1 MEDQSQGKPT
11 NSLESLRSRLRER
24 FSHNAASATTLKPA
38 ESPVLHPRTPKK
50 GDVLYSS
57 NTKDNM
63 MSASNLSTQPEPTA
77 DSAPVPQSATLTI
90 TPTVEDMP
98 EKLGKLRVIQP
109 DAVHKIC
116 SGQVIVNLS
125 TAVKELVE
133 NSLDAGA
140 TCIEVK
146 FREYGLDFVTISDNG
161 SGIDPTDYQSLCL
174 KYYTSKLT
182 EFEDL
187 ETLGTFGF
195 RGEALSSLCALAR
208 VTITTAT
215 AVQAPQGIQLEYN
228 QAGILQHQAPSA
240 RDVGTTVSLSKL
252 FERWP
257 VRYAQFKRN
266 ARREYAKCVALLE
279 AYGAICEGTRIAVYH
294 HNGKPGQVQG
304 LVFQSNGRPQWLD
317 RISSVFG
324 HRLRS
329 LLLPCE
335 MTLESDTFKE
345 DQETDSAWT
354 NLATPA
360 PTFPLSVGPKI
371 SGYISQP
378 RAGTGR
384 SSTERQYFYV
394 NGRPCELPK
403 VARVVNEVYRMYN
416 GNQYPIVFLN
426 FELAPGTFDVN
437 VSPDKRTIF
446 LHRES
451 ELLVQLQERL
461 QALFEPTR
469 SSYPVRNLIPM
480 LVKMDSNLSS
490 DADPVGDGSAPLT
503 PLASQRKPAPVESQ
517 DSLHTPLPSPVLPPK
532 ILLNGENNETVNHV
546 EEQPLVPSMTKRE
559 AESPPLVVNITD
571 TPTKRVR
578 TTTPISDPLMT
589 SQAETEPASP
599 SQGLTISHSGPLSLV
614 KPLNLTPIIS
624 TPTFQQEEE
633 VPPTA
638 IHAAAE
644 SEPHQCSLTHQSSPP
659 LVTSTPLAASPNG
672 TAQGLDKDNMASP
685 PIQQV
690 PFAFAT
696 RTKSQTVSLDLR
708 CFTRKVFQQYNRTH
722 SDVLG
727 RHYFTG
733 WGKPTQ
739 SIQAAAPNFTIA
751 LTDTQTSDSGTESG
765 PTPTVPGKSPTSET
779 NRSNEE
785 VVPPKLI
792 RKHDFSRFRIL
803 GQFNQGFIISQLD
816 RDLYIIDQHASDE
829 KYNFETLQATAEITS
844 QPLIQPRTLDLSV
857 TEELVALEHLDVLRK
872 NGFQLELDTEGSPGQ
887 RLRLK
892 SQPFVDHTLFDIQDL
907 EELISKLAD
916 HPNGKAIRCTRA
928 QKVFASRACR
938 KSVMIGDPLNMAAMR
953 TIVTNLGRIQHPWNC
968 PHGRP
973 TIRHLIDLAK
983 LDASTI

>member
-1 MEDQSQGKPT
+1 MEGQCKGTTT
-11 NSLESLRSRLRER
+11 NALDSLRSRLRER
-24 FSHNAASATTLKPA
+24 FSHNVASTTTLKPA
-38 ESPVLHPRTPKK
+38 ESSILHSLATNKR
-50 GDVLYSS
+50 GIACNS
-57 NTKDNM
+57 NAKDDM
-63 MSASNLSTQPEPTA
+63 VSVSNLSTQSQPAADPVLEPQTTT
-77 DSAPVPQSATLTI
+77 PGITTI
-90 TPTVEDMP
+90 VEDIP
-98 EKLGKLRVIQP
+98 ETLSKLRAIQP

-133 NSLDAGA
+133 NGLDAGA

-161 SGIDPTDYQSLCL
+161 SGINPNDYQSLCL

-195 RGEALSSLCALAR
+195 RGEALSSLCALAQ
-208 VTITTAT
+208 VSITTAT
-215 AVQAPQGIQLEYN
+215 AAQAPQGVQLEYN
-228 QAGILQHQAPSA
+228 QAGILQRQTPSA
-240 RDVGTTVSLSKL
+240 RDVGTTVNLSKL
-252 FERWP
+252 FESWP
-257 VRYAQFKRN
+257 VRLAQFKRN

-279 AYGAICEGTRIAVYH
+279 AYGAVCEGTRIAVYH
-294 HNGKPGQVQG
+294 HNGKPGQAQG

-317 RISSVFG
+317 RIASVFG

-329 LLLPCE
+329 LLTPCE
-335 MTLESDTFKE
+335 ITLETNSFGD
-345 DQETDSAWT
+345 DQETESAWT

-360 PTFPLSVGPKI
+360 STLPLTVDPTGPEV

-384 SSTERQYFYV
+384 SSTERQYFFV

-403 VARVVNEVYRMYN
+403 VARVVNEVYHMYN
-416 GNQYPIVFLN
+416 GSQYPIVFLN
-426 FELAPGTFDVN
+426 FKLAPGTFDVN
-437 VSPDKRTIF
+437 VSPDKRTIL

-451 ELLVQLQERL
+451 ELLVQLQEKL

-469 SSYPVRNLIPM
+469 SSYPVRNLIPL

-490 DADPVGDGSAPLT
+490 DADPGGDRNEPLAPL
-503 PLASQRKPAPVESQ
+503 ANRRKPAPVESQ
-517 DSLHTPLPSPVLPPK
+517 ESLHTPLLSPVLPSK
-532 ILLNGENNETVNHV
+532 ILFSSENKETVGNV
-546 EEQPLVPSMTKRE
+546 EKQSLVPITGKRE
-559 AESPPLVVNITD
+559 AQSPMSVMNIMD

-578 TTTPISDPLMT
+578 TITPITGPPVAF
-589 SQAETEPASP
+589 QVETEAVSP
-599 SQGLTISHSGPLSLV
+599 SQGLTMSHSDLPPLAEPV
-614 KPLNLTPIIS
+614 NLTPLIS
-624 TPTFQQEEE
+624 TPIFQEKEI
-633 VPPTA
+633 PPT
-638 IHAAAE
+638 ITNVAAV
-644 SEPHQCSLTHQSSPP
+644 SEPLQRSPTHQSSPP
-659 LVTSTPLAASPNG
+659 PVTSTPLAGPPDVG
-672 TAQGLDKDNMASP
+672 DQGLDKDNVTTAP

-696 RTKSQTVSLDLR
+696 RTKRQTVSLDLR
-708 CFTRKVFQQYNRTH
+708 LFTRAVFQQYNRTH

-733 WGKPTQ
+733 WGKPNLA
-739 SIQAAAPNFTIA
+739 IQAAAPNFTIA
-751 LTDTQTSDSGTESG
+751 LTDTQTNESELT
-765 PTPTVPGKSPTSET
+765 PTPSEKSLVSET
-779 NRSNEE
+779 NQPNEE
-785 VVPPKLI
+785 AVPPKLI
-792 RKHDFSRFRIL
+792 QKHDFSRFRIL

-844 QPLIQPRTLDLSV
+844 QPLIRPRTLELSV

-872 NGFQLELDTEGSPGQ
+872 NGFQLEFDNGGLPGQ

-907 EELISKLAD
+907 EELISKLVD
-916 HPNGKAIRCTRA
+916 RPNGMMIRCARA

-983 LDASTI
+983 LDATEI